1 MLKAMSNTYSS
12 TLFFTVISGVLVFII
27 SQLITER
34 LIKPRNELKK
44 IKGKI
49 ICYLTMYARYI
60 ANPLYLNK
68 DKDSEFDSYWNSSCD
83 LRMIAS
89 ELAGHIECYPVI
101 CNKKQYN
108 KVVNNI
114 IKISNDI
121 IIKNTKRNIID
132 DIGKSGKEICKIL
145 KMENIF

>member
-1 MLKAMSNTYSS
+1 MLKAILDICNS
-12 TLFFTVISGVLVFII
+12 TVFLTVISGVLVFII

-34 LIKPRNELKK
+34 VIKPRNDLKR

-49 ICYLTMYARYI
+49 ICYLTMHARYI

-68 DKDSEFDSYWNSSCD
+68 DKDGEFDSYWASSCD

-89 ELAGHIECYPVI
+89 ELAGHIECYPII
-101 CNKKQYN
+101 CNKGKYG

-114 IKISNDI
+114 IKISNNI
-121 IIKNTKRNIID
+121 VIKNSVRDILTDNIMSGNEFCKVLKIK
-132 DIGKSGKEICKIL
+132 DI
-145 KMENIF
+145 F

>member
-1 MLKAMSNTYSS
+1 MLKAILDICNS
-12 TLFFTVISGVLVFII
+12 TVFLTVISGVLVFII

-34 LIKPRNELKK
+34 VIKPRNGLKR

-68 DKDSEFDSYWNSSCD
+68 DKDGEFDSYWASSCD

-89 ELAGHIECYPVI
+89 ELAGHIECYPII
-101 CNKKQYN
+101 CNKGKYG

-114 IKISNDI
+114 IKISNNI
-121 IIKNTKRNIID
+121 VIKNSVRDILTDNIMF
-132 DIGKSGKEICKIL
+132 GNEICKVL
-145 KMENIF
+145 KIKDIF